1 MNTTHFGEDF
11 YNVFLVFSNEVIFPH
26 LSCEFSFYLWPSLGS
41 WINTLLMVLIFF
53 FLLLSLPYSFQRTKH
68 KWSTLLFFLL
78 FSGTP
83 NPGQV
88 MVVVGYGKG
97 VRRAGEQQRAST
109 YLPLAVGPWLLWFPS
124 QHQPWQK
131 GQLRKLGISLG
142 FIV

>member
-1 MNTTHFGEDF
+1 
-11 YNVFLVFSNEVIFPH
+11 
-26 LSCEFSFYLWPSLGS
+26 
-41 WINTLLMVLIFF
+41 MVLIFF
-53 FLLLSLPYSFQRTKH
+53 LLLLSLPYSFQRTKH

-109 YLPLAVGPWLLWFPS
+109 YLPLAVGP
-124 QHQPWQK
+124 
-131 GQLRKLGISLG
+131 
-142 FIV
+142 